1 MVYCPNHFK
10 QFYSLMNSPDHEF
23 QPAPLLSHYHA
34 QTLLASIGPRRFFV
48 RQRARKMLA
57 DSRATILHCD
67 DDVRLSGAY
76 SASVNRDNKSL
87 VILLHGWEGG
97 IDSSYLLS
105 AGARLYA
112 EGHSI
117 FRLNFRDH
125 GDSQHLNKELF
136 HSVRIK
142 EIIDAVAIIA
152 EKYPHHNICLAG
164 FSLGGNFTLRI
175 ASRAN
180 QAGIQLDCASAICPL
195 ISPYRTTFDIE
206 EGLWVYHHYFM
217 RRWKK
222 SLTKKM
228 AIFPEYDY
236 ADALKASKRLSEL
249 NEYFVPNHTSF
260 KSSKE
265 YLDAYAINNDTL
277 TTIDMRAHL
286 LIANDDPIV
295 QTRWFE
301 ELNQVE
307 NVDVTVTAYG
317 GHCGFIKDWAF
328 NSYADDWLIEKFAF
342 AVLD

>member
-1 MVYCPNHFK
+1 
-10 QFYSLMNSPDHEF
+10 MNSPNSQF
-23 QPAPLLSHYHA
+23 QPAPFLSHYHA

-48 RQRARKMLA
+48 RQRAKKMLA
-57 DSRATILHCD
+57 DSHAVILHCE

-87 VILLHGWEGG
+87 VVLLHGWEGG

-105 AGARLYA
+105 AGARLHA

-152 EKYPHHNICLAG
+152 EKYPHTNISLAG

-180 QAGIQLDCASAICPL
+180 QAGIQLDSASAICPL
-195 ISPYRTTFDIE
+195 ISPYRTTSDIE

-222 SLTKKM
+222 SLAKKM

-236 ADALKASKRLSEL
+236 ADALKESKRLSEL
-249 NEYFVPNHTSF
+249 NDYFVPNHTSF

-265 YLDAYAINNDTL
+265 YLDAYAIDNDTL
-277 TTIDMRAHL
+277 SKINTRAHL

-295 QTRWFE
+295 QTRWFD
-301 ELNQVE
+301 ELTLAD
-307 NVDVTVTAYG
+307 NVDVTITAYG
-317 GHCGFIKDWAF
+317 GHCGFIKDWVF
-328 NSYADDWLIEKFAF
+328 NSYADDWLIENFSFAL
-342 AVLD
+342 AALD